1 MKGRSRFRF
10 RYRGIMGALA
20 QSLSNLFD
28 KILADEE
35 TAGNANVFY
44 DPQDLTSL
52 RVGRNGSGGQP
63 VVGDPVGMMLDTSPT
78 GSQTMEQFLESQP
91 ELVTNGTF
99 DTDISGWTLG
109 GTAGAGDSIQWNSG
123 VLEVTRTT
131 NNISAYQAISTT
143 IGSSYK
149 VVLGDVSDSFS
160 RLGVGTSTAIPT
172 DQLIGAGELIFVAT
186 ATTHYV
192 HLRSAA
198 IATQTFDNISVKE
211 IPGHHAIA
219 PTDAAR
225 PILMDDPDTTWASL
239 TDDGTRGEELLTN
252 GSFDSA
258 SDWSVFGGA
267 VFSGGS
273 VTLTAATI
281 VQEIVAEIGAT
292 YEITV
297 EVSGGSA
304 NGLVRAG
311 NTVGGLEALSSSTMP
326 TPGTY
331 TFEFTAQR
339 IATFISLV
347 STSAF
352 TVDNI
357 SVRKV
362 NTAFDERGDELW
374 NTPTISDPAVWQ
386 WDGSTLTGTGDGTA
400 DTAIG
405 DPVVAGEWYEVS
417 WTANRTSASGLAQV
431 RVGLTF
437 LETFGDG
444 GTSTYIAQAAA
455 TNGLSFTDSG
465 GWGGTITNIT
475 CKRVPYP
482 NLLLAANGSDDDS
495 TFDTDTGNWT
505 KGTGWSIGSGVASC
519 DGTNGTQLT
528 QNLLT
533 TNKRYRVRWY
543 VSAHTAGNLR
553 IVAGT
558 YGDVVSI
565 TGIGWYEGYVF
576 ATGPAVGLRSAS
588 FTGSID
594 NVIIQEVP
602 ASIPRSYYLDTDGV
616 DDWMEVTPTL
626 NLGEQWWHTGGW
638 QSDTDA
644 KYAFGTSNAIQGGSR
659 HVSGDWIWYDP
670 STVGQIICTSDPAT
684 KHVLTIEQSDTNSL
698 SARYDGVTEADPITP
713 YNDSGG
719 TQGLVLFSSQN
730 NTFNSGLDGRFYG
743 GAWGQGQVDYDELT
757 TLQDYLGTLLEPDID
772 PTDVTA
778 YANVYDMLGAQTA
791 AALFDINDKTSLRV
805 ETDGSGGVPVEGD
818 PVGVMMDVSGTG
830 GLTMEAYLQGATELV
845 TNGTFDTDSDWVKQ
859 SGWAISGGQAVGTA
873 VNGYLYPTSI
883 SLPVGTTMRLT
894 FDAVVT
900 SGIVSVRLGSF
911 PTVILVVS
919 ASGSYSIVRTA
930 TVADDLSFQGT
941 SFTGTIDNVSI
952 KALPGYTAVAASD
965 AARPTL
971 KTYNSPISSREI
983 LTTTY
988 SWNITDGGRA

>member
-1 MKGRSRFRF
+1 
-10 RYRGIMGALA
+10 
-20 QSLSNLFD
+20 
-28 KILADEE
+28 
-35 TAGNANVFY
+35 
-44 DPQDLTSL
+44 
-52 RVGRNGSGGQP
+52 
-63 VVGDPVGMMLDTSPT
+63 
-78 GSQTMEQFLESQP
+78 
-91 ELVTNGTF
+91 
-99 DTDISGWTLG
+99 
-109 GTAGAGDSIQWNSG
+109 
-123 VLEVTRTT
+123 
-131 NNISAYQAISTT
+131 
-143 IGSSYK
+143 
-149 VVLGDVSDSFS
+149 
-160 RLGVGTSTAIPT
+160 
-172 DQLIGAGELIFVAT
+172 
-186 ATTHYV
+186 
-192 HLRSAA
+192 
-198 IATQTFDNISVKE
+198 
-211 IPGHHAIA
+211 
-219 PTDAAR
+219 
-225 PILMDDPDTTWASL
+225 
-239 TDDGTRGEELLTN
+239 
-252 GSFDSA
+252 
-258 SDWSVFGGA
+258 
-267 VFSGGS
+267 
-273 VTLTAATI
+273 
-281 VQEIVAEIGAT
+281 
-292 YEITV
+292 
-297 EVSGGSA
+297 
-304 NGLVRAG
+304 
-311 NTVGGLEALSSSTMP
+311 
-326 TPGTY
+326 
-331 TFEFTAQR
+331 
-339 IATFISLV
+339 
-347 STSAF
+347 
-352 TVDNI
+352 
-357 SVRKV
+357 
-362 NTAFDERGDELW
+362 
-374 NTPTISDPAVWQ
+374 
-386 WDGSTLTGTGDGTA
+386 
-400 DTAIG
+400 
-405 DPVVAGEWYEVS
+405 
-417 WTANRTSASGLAQV
+417 
-431 RVGLTF
+431 
-437 LETFGDG
+437 
-444 GTSTYIAQAAA
+444 
-455 TNGLSFTDSG
+455 
-465 GWGGTITNIT
+465 
-475 CKRVPYP
+475 
-482 NLLLAANGSDDDS
+482 
-495 TFDTDTGNWT
+495 
-505 KGTGWSIGSGVASC
+505 VASC

-757 TLQDYLGTLLEPDID
+757 TLQDYLGTLLEPDIN

-778 YANVYDMLGAQTA
+778 YANVYEMLGAQTA